1 MQYKYGKIYAIINT
15 DLHLQYRRKTMKIVA
30 LCGLLGYGYSEE
42 ALHIAFSEKV
52 DFLGVD
58 AGSTDP
64 GPYYLGSG
72 RSFTDRGAVKRDIS
86 LALPLAL
93 KQKAP
98 FIIGT
103 AGGAGSEAHVEWLKE
118 ILFEVAEEQ
127 GLHFKLGTIYSDVT
141 KAYVLEKLESG
152 KIKDLSEHFALT
164 REAVE
169 ESERIVSQIGIA
181 PFIKLLSEGVDVIVS
196 GRACDTAI
204 YAAPCIMRGYDPGLA
219 FHMAKIME
227 CGAMCSEPVAAA
239 DVMQGYIYDDHF
251 ELCPANPARRCTVDR
266 VAAHTLYEQ
275 SNPYLIYEP
284 DGVCDLTGS
293 KFIQKDE
300 RTVSVSGSVFRD
312 AEVKTLKLEGV
323 RLSGYRT
330 ICPATIYDPLT
341 IEKFPDILETV
352 NAFVKENTK
361 KTLPDHSY
369 TVNYKT
375 GGGAESSL
383 GVIIDVVGKTQEIAD
398 TVCALIRS
406 RMLHCDYAGR
416 KSTAGNL
423 AFPFSPSDIH
433 VGAVFEFSVFHLAE
447 VDSLLETSRFTVE
460 EI

>member
-1 MQYKYGKIYAIINT
+1 
-15 DLHLQYRRKTMKIVA
+15 MKIVA

-42 ALHIAFSEKV
+42 ALRIAFSEKV
-52 DFLGVD
+52 DFIGVD

-64 GPYYLGSG
+64 GPFYLGSG
-72 RSFTDRGAVKRDIS
+72 KSFTDRAAVKRDIS

-93 KQKAP
+93 EQKAP
-98 FIIGT
+98 LIIGT
-103 AGGAGSEAHVEWLKE
+103 AGGAGSSLHVAWLKE
-118 ILFEVAEEQ
+118 IISEVASEQ

-141 KAYVLEKLESG
+141 KEYVTQKLDSG
-152 KIKDLSEHFALT
+152 KIKNLSEHFPLT

-169 ESERIVSQIGIA
+169 ESERIVSQVGIA
-181 PFIKLLSEGVDVIVS
+181 PFIKLLSDGVDVIVS

-204 YAAPCIMRGYDPGLA
+204 YAAPCIMNGYDAGLA

-239 DVMQGYIYDDHF
+239 DVMQAYIYDDHF

-284 DGVCDLTGS
+284 DGVCDLTHS
-293 KFIQKDE
+293 QFVQKDE
-300 RTVSVSGSVFRD
+300 RTVSVTGSTFRE
-312 AEVKTLKLEGV
+312 AETKTLKLEGV
-323 RLSGYRT
+323 KCSGYRT

-341 IEKFPDILETV
+341 VENFPEIVKTV

-361 KTLPDHSY
+361 KTLPENSY

-375 GGGAESSL
+375 SGGAESSL
-383 GVIIDVVGKTQEIAD
+383 GIVIDVVGKTQEIAD

-433 VGAVFEFSVFHLAE
+433 VGEVYEFSVFHLAE
-447 VDSLLETSRFTVE
+447 VDSLLETSKFTVE

>member
-1 MQYKYGKIYAIINT
+1 
-15 DLHLQYRRKTMKIVA
+15 MKIVA

-42 ALHIAFSEKV
+42 ALKIAFSEKV

-58 AGSTDP
+58 SGSTDP

-72 RSFTDRGAVKRDIS
+72 RSFTDRSAVKRDIS
-86 LALPLAL
+86 LSLPLAL
-93 KQKAP
+93 RQKAP
-98 FIIGT
+98 FVIGT
-103 AGGAGSEAHVEWLKE
+103 AGGAGSSAHVEWLKQI
-118 ILFEVAEEQ
+118 ILEVASEQ
-127 GLHFKLGTIYSDVT
+127 GLHFKMGTVYTDVT
-141 KAYVLEKLESG
+141 SEYVIQKLESG
-152 KIKDLSEHFALT
+152 KIKNLSKHFPIT
-164 REAVE
+164 RRDVE
-169 ESERIVSQIGIA
+169 DSERIVSQVGVA
-181 PFIKLLSEGVDVIVS
+181 PFIELLYEGADVIIA

-204 YAAPCIMRGYDPGLA
+204 YAAPCIMRGYDAGLA

-239 DVMQGYIYDDHF
+239 DVMQGYIYEDHF
-251 ELCPANPARRCTVDR
+251 ELRPANPARRCTVER

-284 DGVCDLTGS
+284 DGVCDLTNS
-293 KFIQKDE
+293 QFLQKDE
-300 RTVSVSGSVFRD
+300 RTVSVTGSVFRE

-323 RLSGYRT
+323 RCSGYRT

-341 IEKFPDILETV
+341 IENFTQITETV
-352 NAFVKENTK
+352 NAFVKENTRQM
-361 KTLPDHSY
+361 LPENSY
-369 TVNYKT
+369 TVSYKT
-375 GGGAESSL
+375 SGGAESSL
-383 GVIIDVVGKTQEIAD
+383 GIVIDVVGRTQEIAD

-406 RMLHCDYAGR
+406 RMLHCDYNGR

-433 VGAVFEFSVFHLAE
+433 VGEVYEFSVFHLAE
-447 VDSLLETSRFTVE
+447 VDSLLETSSFKME

>member
-1 MQYKYGKIYAIINT
+1 MVIK
-15 DLHLQYRRKTMKIVA
+15 MKIIA

-42 ALHIAFSEKV
+42 ALREAFSERV
-52 DFLGVD
+52 DFVGVD

-72 RSFTDRGAVKRDIS
+72 RSFTDRAAVKRDIS

-93 KQKAP
+93 LQRAP

-103 AGGAGSEAHVEWLKE
+103 AGGAGGDAHVEWLKE
-118 ILFEVAEEQ
+118 IILEVATER
-127 GLHFKLGTIYSDVT
+127 GLHFKLGTVYSEVT
-141 KAYVLEKLESG
+141 KEYLIGKLESG
-152 KIKDLSEHFALT
+152 KIKNMSEHFPLT

-169 ESERIVSQIGIA
+169 NSERIVSQVGIA

-204 YAAPCIMRGYDPGLA
+204 YAAPCIMRGYDAGLA

-275 SNPYLIYEP
+275 SNPYLIFEP
-284 DGVCDLTGS
+284 DGVCDLTNS
-293 KFIQKDE
+293 QFVQKDE
-300 RTVSVSGSVFRD
+300 RTVSVSGSVFKEAD
-312 AEVKTLKLEGV
+312 VKTLKLEGV
-323 RLSGYRT
+323 KCSGYRT

-341 IEKFPDILETV
+341 IEKFPEIVQTV

-361 KTLPDHSY
+361 KTLPEGSY
-369 TVNYKT
+369 TVSYKT
-375 GGGAESSL
+375 SGGKESSL
-383 GVIIDVVGKTQEIAD
+383 GIVIDVVGRTQEIAD

-433 VGAVFEFSVFHLAE
+433 MGEVYEFSVFHLAE
-447 VDSLLETSRFTVE
+447 VDSLLETSRLTVE